1 MRKLGKVSAVV
12 MAAALAMSMGACG
25 ASGESGSANTQGG
38 AQGNTGDKGYN
49 IGISHI
55 HGFKTWAVNNK
66 KKQNQSTHFFTKK
79 EAMNYVNQQ
88 INL

>member
-1 MRKLGKVSAVV
+1 MKY
-12 MAAALAMSMGACG
+12 
-25 ASGESGSANTQGG
+25 
-38 AQGNTGDKGYN
+38 KGYN

-66 KKQNQSTHFFTKK
+66 KKHNQSTHFFTKK